1 MSLSAKDVE
10 KIALLARLELT
21 EDEKALY
28 QEQLSE
34 ILDYAH
40 RLNELDIADVAPTSS
55 AVDLRNVMREDV
67 IEPGLTL
74 EDTLFNAMEAGK
86 LTTTVNWR
94 ICFSCFRWQSSLRN
108 RIVKR

>member
-28 QEQLSE
+28 QEQLSA

-40 RLNELDIADVAPTSS
+40 RLNELDIA
-55 AVDLRNVMREDV
+55 R
-67 IEPGLTL
+67 
-74 EDTLFNAMEAGK
+74 
-86 LTTTVNWR
+86 
-94 ICFSCFRWQSSLRN
+94 
-108 RIVKR
+108 